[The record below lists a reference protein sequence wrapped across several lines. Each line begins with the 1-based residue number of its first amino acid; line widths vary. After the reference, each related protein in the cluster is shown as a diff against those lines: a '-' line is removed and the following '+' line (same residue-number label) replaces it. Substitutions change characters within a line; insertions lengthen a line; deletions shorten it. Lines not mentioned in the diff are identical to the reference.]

1 VGQLDRPI
9 AEHATFCQRLQLVPV
24 FVIVIVFVVVVVV
37 VVVRPFHSGSH
48 ASIHPSIHPSINVF
62 DLAGNSAWHASKLNF
77 PCFAFVLTCFY
88 FVFFLTL
95 SMFFFFLFDFGCCS
109 NYLFKLK
116 IFFAA
121 YWQWLDTNVAGVS
134 SPPTLSS
141 IYIPSMY
148 VSMHIYILIQ
158 MSVCTNIHIN
168 D

>member
-1 VGQLDRPI
+1 M
-9 AEHATFCQRLQLVPV
+9 AEHATFCQRLQIVPV
-24 FVIVIVFVVVVVV
+24 FVIVIVAVV

-88 FVFFLTL
+88 FVFSLTL
-95 SMFFFFLFDFGCCS
+95 SLCCFFFLFDFGCCS

-121 YWQWLDTNVAGVS
+121 YWQWLDTNVADVS

-148 VSMHIYILIQ
+148 VGMPIYILIQ
-158 MSVCTNIHIN
+158 MFVCRNIHIN